1 MIPMV
6 EILFNF
12 IYKWIILIIYLVG
25 SDLCHKIPFL
35 FSRRHSFEIQDIWYE
50 VLDIEEIFEEQG
62 MEMWVANSIFFLMST
77 IYELKTMPLED
88 KDLTLESVQDF
99 LIKLGIKP
107 LMHLVEISTL
117 SLNNVIVR
125 LTKIMNRADK
135 NWAQF

>member
-1 MIPMV
+1 MV

-12 IYKWIILIIYLVG
+12 IYKWIILITYLVG

-107 LMHLVEISTL
+107 LMHLVEISTF
-117 SLNNVIVR
+117 SLNNVILR

-135 NWAQF
+135 IGDILSK